1 MIFPSTDYRAQSSK
15 RAGPA
20 ETRTPACLPIR
31 STNGRYLNC
40 VARGDDP
47 RRTQGEALM
56 PSHSDLQQ
64 ITAVDQCRTAL
75 ARGPLIRDGNHW
87 RFGRRCFS
95 NMTVK
100 RLIDDGAAIRDR
112 HRVISKLATNH
123 DI

>member
-1 MIFPSTDYRAQSSK
+1 
-15 RAGPA
+15 
-20 ETRTPACLPIR
+20 
-31 STNGRYLNC
+31 
-40 VARGDDP
+40 
-47 RRTQGEALM
+47 M

-100 RLIDDGAAIRDR
+100 RLIDEGAAKREGR
-112 HRVISKLATNH
+112 RVISKLATNH
-123 DI
+123 DNVCTQES